1 MIMTKYVPTGRRQG
15 TSCFR
20 PFLSFFNNC
29 LAARDIVI
37 RSVSKRLRLKLYFLA
52 VIFLA
57 AASLV
62 SCASRDFAS
71 LRKGIESRGHYIQ
84 GVPFY
89 KQSEETC
96 GPAALAAV
104 LAFWGRQVNLEEI
117 TAKVYL
123 RELRGTLPMD
133 MESYARASGFDTSS
147 FSGTLDGL
155 KEYIRRGLPVI
166 CLLDLGFWVYHQ
178 PHYVTVIGFDDGNA
192 LIIEHDGLK
201 PDSLMSYRKFSEAW
215 SRAGLWM
222 LVITPKPG
230 EAKP

>member
-1 MIMTKYVPTGRRQG
+1 
-15 TSCFR
+15 
-20 PFLSFFNNC
+20 LSFFKDC
-29 LAARDIVI
+29 VAARDIVI
-37 RSVSKRLRLKLYFLA
+37 RFFSKCLWLKLHFLA
-52 VIFLA
+52 VILLA
-57 AASLV
+57 AASFA
-62 SCASRDFAS
+62 SCAGRDFAS
-71 LRKGIESRGHYIQ
+71 LRKGIETRGHYIQ

-89 KQSEETC
+89 KQSEDTC
-96 GPAALAAV
+96 GPAALAA
-104 LAFWGRQVNLEEI
+104 LLTFWGRQANLEEI

-123 RELRGTLPMD
+123 QELRGTLPMD

-155 KEYIRRGLPVI
+155 KEYIRKGLPVI

-215 SRAGLWM
+215 SRAGFWM